1 MEVNLR
7 LQVNKSDAINIIKW
21 LRNENV
27 TKFLNEDV
35 HSSDVLE
42 KMINNNEVDLLTFSL
57 NRNGHFFLIDTFEEK
72 CVGFISLF
80 TIRKNKEYEVVI
92 AVGDPSN
99 WGKGIGKHALKKVL
113 REVFIKMRIDKL
125 VSKIHVEN
133 SRSIELFEHLGFQSE
148 QSVNKLRKY
157 YMTLDTYLKSLRK

>member
-42 KMINNNEVDLLTFSL
+42 KMINDNEVDLLTFSL
-57 NRNGHFFLIDTFEEK
+57 NRNGHFFLIEK
-72 CVGFISLF
+72 RFL
-80 TIRKNKEYEVVI
+80 N
-92 AVGDPSN
+92 
-99 WGKGIGKHALKKVL
+99 
-113 REVFIKMRIDKL
+113 
-125 VSKIHVEN
+125 
-133 SRSIELFEHLGFQSE
+133 
-148 QSVNKLRKY
+148 
-157 YMTLDTYLKSLRK
+157 